1 MKIENFTDIEV
12 WEQARNF
19 IYEVYN
25 IFTGGNSKNDFGFRD
40 KIPRASVSIMFNIAK
55 GFDSGSKMSF
65 IYFLTYS
72 FLSASEVQSLLKCCL
87 GYTLYRCKSA

>member
-1 MKIENFTDIEV
+1 MQEFRSCIIKIENFTDIEV

-40 KIPRASVSIMFNIAK
+40 
-55 GFDSGSKMSF
+55 
-65 IYFLTYS
+65 
-72 FLSASEVQSLLKCCL
+72 
-87 GYTLYRCKSA
+87 